1 MVHARDVERDRAD
14 IVVGRPEPHT
24 RPLAHAR
31 RVGEPRTGVSPWREK
46 SAARNLRPAVN
57 SRRCM
62 PEKAHRAEDH
72 QGVRQMPQAQ
82 FDCVIR
88 AGRVATAVDEFDADV
103 GIKEGVIVAIGRNLP
118 AGTREINAKARLVLP
133 GGVDAHAHIEQ
144 LSAAGIVNADTFES
158 ATVSAAFGGTTSVI
172 SFAAQH
178 VGMKLPQVL
187 EEYHALAKRGAVIDY
202 AFHMIIADPTRE
214 TLEKDL
220 PALIKQGHGS
230 IKIFM
235 TYDRLKIDDEPL
247 LDILLAARDGGAML
261 CAHAENHGIISWMVK
276 RLLARGYTDPK
287 YHAISH
293 ARVSEAEAFN
303 RLIGMAALIDQP
315 IMIFHVSTAEG
326 AKVIR
331 DARGQGL
338 KVFAETCP
346 QYLFL
351 TAADL
356 DKPGVEGAKWMCS
369 PPPRRAADQ
378 EALWQALALGD
389 LQTVSSDHAP
399 YRFDVSG
406 KLRAG
411 PNPNFKQ
418 VANGLPGLE
427 VRLPL
432 LFDAMVS
439 GGRLG
444 LEKFVELT
452 ATAPAKIYNLHP
464 RKGSIAVGAD
474 ADIAIWDPAR
484 AVTLSDAMMHDLT
497 GYTPFAGRKLRGW
510 PVTVLSRG
518 RVIVNDGK
526 RSAEAGSGR
535 FLARTGGEAAR
546 PTGRLVAE
554 MDPEQ
559 NFGARLL

>member
-1 MVHARDVERDRAD
+1 MA
-14 IVVGRPEPHT
+14 EPAYD
-24 RPLAHAR
+24 L
-31 RVGEPRTGVSPWREK
+31 
-46 SAARNLRPAVN
+46 
-57 SRRCM
+57 
-62 PEKAHRAEDH
+62 
-72 QGVRQMPQAQ
+72 
-82 FDCVIR
+82 VIR
-88 AGRVATAVDEFDADV
+88 GGRVATSSDVFEADV
-103 GIKEGVIVAIGRNLP
+103 GITGEAIAAIGRNLP
-118 AGTREINAKARLVLP
+118 AGQREIDARGKLVLP
-133 GGVDAHAHIEQ
+133 GGVDSHAHIEQ
-144 LSAAGIVNADTFES
+144 LSAAGIMNADTFES
-158 ATVSAAFGGTTSVI
+158 ATTSAAFGGTTTVI

-178 VGMKLPQVL
+178 VGMGLPQVL
-187 EEYHALAKRGAVIDY
+187 ADYHALARKGAVIDY
-202 AFHMIIADPTRE
+202 AFHMIIADPTAE
-214 TLEKDL
+214 TLARDI
-220 PALIKQGHGS
+220 PALVKEGHAS

-247 LDILLAARDGGAML
+247 LDILVAAREAGAML
-261 CAHAENHGIISWMVK
+261 CAHAENHGIIAWMVK
-276 RLLARGYTDPK
+276 RLLARGYTHPK

-293 ARVSEAEAFN
+293 ARFSEADAFN
-303 RLIGMAALIDQP
+303 RLIGMAALVDQP

-331 DARGQGL
+331 KARGEGL

-351 TAADL
+351 TAEDL
-356 DKPGVEGAKWMCS
+356 DRPGAEGAKWMCS
-369 PPPRRAADQ
+369 PPPRTAADQ
-378 EALWQALALGD
+378 DALWQALALGD

-399 YRFDVSG
+399 YRFDESG

-439 GGRLG
+439 KGRLG

-464 RKGSIAVGAD
+464 RKGSIAIGAD

-484 AVTLSDAMMHDLT
+484 EVTLSDAMMHDLT
-497 GYTPFAGRKLRGW
+497 GYTPFAGRTLRGW

-518 RVIVNDGK
+518 RVVVTDG
-526 RSAEAGSGR
+526 RRTVEAGSGR
-535 FLARTGGEAAR
+535 FLARSGGEAAK
-546 PTGRLVAE
+546 PTGRLVAD
-554 MDPEQ
+554 MDPKT
-559 NFGARLL
+559 NFGATLL